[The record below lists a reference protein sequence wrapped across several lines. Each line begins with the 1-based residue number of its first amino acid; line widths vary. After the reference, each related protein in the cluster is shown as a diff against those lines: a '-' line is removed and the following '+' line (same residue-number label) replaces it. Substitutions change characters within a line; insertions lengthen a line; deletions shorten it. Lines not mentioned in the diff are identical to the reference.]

1 MAPEAAPRTAPS
13 GPPGEALHSLGEA
26 MAALSVATD
35 FAMAQSAHFGMR
47 SCALAV
53 RLADA
58 MGWSEQDT
66 RQAYFQALLRYVGC
80 NVESEVI
87 ATVVGDEMAMRRD
100 FAGIDTADRQAVA
113 SLVVRRLREAHA
125 GMPAWRLAG
134 KIVST
139 LLTAEKT
146 MAGIFAGHCEV
157 GRRLATRIGFDDAT
171 VQSLGQLYERWD
183 GRGLPLHLRGEA
195 VSPAALLVTLAQDV
209 VVHHDAGGAD
219 AAVAVVR
226 QRRGGAYAPAMA
238 DAFLRQARAL
248 LADLDSA
255 TASRMVAVPGGD
267 EPLDDARFDAICE
280 AMADFV
286 DIKSPWTLSHSSGVA
301 TLSQRAAKQLGL
313 PDAEATL
320 LRRAALLHDVGKVG
334 VSAAVWCK
342 PSALSLPEREQVLLH
357 AYYTERIL
365 SSSPAFA
372 ALAEV
377 ASLTHD
383 RLDGSGYFR
392 WPPAAGLSVAAR
404 ILAAAD
410 HYHALIEARPH
421 RAALARDAAARALTG
436 EAQAGRLDARACE
449 AVLEAAGHP
458 APAKARGT
466 SLTEREIEVLRTL
479 ARGRSMKEIAREL
492 GIAPKTVDHHLQ
504 RIYAKIGVTTRA
516 GATLY
521 AMEQGFTAALH

>member
-1 MAPEAAPRTAPS
+1 MATGPARERPPAALP
-13 GPPGEALHSLGEA
+13 SLGEA

-58 MGWSEQDT
+58 MGWNEAET

-100 FAGIDTADRQAVA
+100 FAGVDTADRQAVA
-113 SLVVRRLREAHA
+113 SLVVKRLREAHA

-134 KIVST
+134 KIVGT

-157 GRRLATRIGFDDAT
+157 GRRLASRIGFDDAT

-183 GRGLPLHLRGEA
+183 GRGQPLRLRGEA

-209 VVHHDAGGAD
+209 VVHHDAGGSD
-219 AAVAVVR
+219 AAVAVVK

-238 DAFLRQARAL
+238 DAFLRHARPL
-248 LADLDSA
+248 LADIDSA
-255 TASRMVAVPGGD
+255 AVRAVDVPGGD
-267 EPLDDARFDAICE
+267 QPLDDARFDAICE

-301 TLSQRAAKQLGL
+301 TLAQRAARQLGL

-334 VSAAVWCK
+334 VSAGVWCK
-342 PSALSLPEREQVLLH
+342 PSALSLPEREQVRLH

-365 SSSPAFA
+365 SSVPSFA
-372 ALAEV
+372 PLAEV

-392 WPPAAGLSVAAR
+392 RPPAAGLSVAAR

-421 RAALARDAAARALTG
+421 RAALPRDAAARTLMG

-449 AVLEAAGHP
+449 AVLEAAGHA
-458 APAKARGT
+458 APAKTRGS

-479 ARGRSMKEIAREL
+479 ARGHSMKEIAREL

-504 RIYAKIGVTTRA
+504 RIYAKIGVGTRA

>member
-1 MAPEAAPRTAPS
+1 ME
-13 GPPGEALHSLGEA
+13 PGRAHDMSLPSLGGA

-66 RQAYFQALLRYVGC
+66 RRAYFQALLRYVGC

-87 ATVVGDEMAMRRD
+87 ASVVGDEMAMRRD
-100 FAGIDTADRQAVA
+100 FAGIDAADRQAVA

-134 KIVST
+134 KIVGT

-183 GRGLPLHLRGEA
+183 GRGLPQHLRGEA

-209 VVHHDAGGAD
+209 VVHHDAGGTD

-226 QRRGGAYAPAMA
+226 QRRGSAYAPAMA
-238 DAFLRQARAL
+238 DAFLRHARPL

-255 TASRMVAVPGGD
+255 AGGRAVNVPGGD

-301 TLSQRAAKQLGL
+301 TLAQRAARQLGL

-320 LRRAALLHDVGKVG
+320 PCCTTWARWACRRACGASPRRCRRRSGSRCGCMPTTPSAFSRVRLPLRR
-334 VSAAVWCK
+334 W
-342 PSALSLPEREQVLLH
+342 PRW
-357 AYYTERIL
+357 R
-365 SSSPAFA
+365 
-372 ALAEV
+372 
-377 ASLTHD
+377 ASRTT
-383 RLDGSGYFR
+383 GST
-392 WPPAAGLSVAAR
+392 AAGTSGGRRQRGCRWQRAFWP
-404 ILAAAD
+404 
-410 HYHALIEARPH
+410 RP
-421 RAALARDAAARALTG
+421 
-436 EAQAGRLDARACE
+436 
-449 AVLEAAGHP
+449 
-458 APAKARGT
+458 
-466 SLTEREIEVLRTL
+466 
-479 ARGRSMKEIAREL
+479 
-492 GIAPKTVDHHLQ
+492 
-504 RIYAKIGVTTRA
+504 TTITR
-516 GATLY
+516 
-521 AMEQGFTAALH
+521 